1 MNHSI
6 LQSTG
11 IFSLDFSERR
21 AQCHFFSFFFISERK
36 MSENTSFPT
45 INRQRSGKKVLSIR
59 VQNFGERE
67 RERAARSLAR
77 LKIKEEQLALARSRK
92 NLDPFSSLARAR
104 SRTFFK
110 ASARELV
117 QLASQFRKLAS

>member
-1 MNHSI
+1 MLKRALFEPECTI
-6 LQSTG
+6 LSSAG
-11 IFSLDFSERR
+11 
-21 AQCHFFSFFFISERK
+21 
-36 MSENTSFPT
+36 
-45 INRQRSGKKVLSIR
+45 
-59 VQNFGERE
+59 E

-110 ASARELV
+110 ALARELV
-117 QLASQFRKLAS
+117 QLAS

>member
-1 MNHSI
+1 MAN
-6 LQSTG
+6 QSSSSTY
-11 IFSLDFSERR
+11 SESMLGSYKSKDDGSQKQSAKFWR
-21 AQCHFFSFFFISERK
+21 ARARASAS
-36 MSENTSFPT
+36 
-45 INRQRSGKKVLSIR
+45 
-59 VQNFGERE
+59 E

-92 NLDPFSSLARAR
+92 NFDPFSSLARAR

-117 QLASQFRKLAS
+117 QLASKSRKLAS